1 MTPNEQQ
8 ETCYIFLKF
17 ANGELVMGTLDF
29 IKKTKLQ
36 FGLFSRVSQVQDLIR
51 DETEVAVV

>member
-17 ANGELVMGTLDF
+17 ANGELGMGTLDF
-29 IKKTKLQ
+29 IEKTKL
-36 FGLFSRVSQVQDLIR
+36 
-51 DETEVAVV
+51 